1 MRREVEENES
11 SCLEVIAYLGEWWGV
26 VGGVV
31 CRKQTNVTGCG
42 PGVGW
47 RGEGV
52 TGSTLAHLRSLWA
65 M

>member
-26 VGGVV
+26 VGGWSVAS
-31 CRKQTNVTGCG
+31 R
-42 PGVGW
+42 
-47 RGEGV
+47 R
-52 TGSTLAHLRSLWA
+52 